1 ILLTLEAPSAS
12 PAKFLISDGE
22 EVSTA
27 ELARRIGDALGRPVR
42 LLSIPPKLLRAAGR
56 AGDAVERRL
65 GLTLP
70 LNTQNIVRLTQSLVI
85 DSGRIR
91 ADLGWRPPYDLN
103 AGLHETATWYQ
114 QTHDLAGTDEPAAA
128 SRYLREPMFKR
139 PFDLCLSAIGLLL
152 SLSL

>member
-27 ELARRIGDALGRPVR
+27 ELARRIGDALVRPVR

-103 AGLHETATWYQ
+103 AGLHETATWYR
-114 QTHDLAGTDEPAAA
+114 QTRDLAFAAGMEPAAA
-128 SRYLREPMFKR
+128 SRYLHEPMFKR
-139 PFDLCLSAIGLLL
+139 PLDLCLSAIGL
-152 SLSL
+152 